1 MTEWT
6 DDAAKA
12 RRAERA
18 LDWGV
23 AAFYWKRA
31 GNEKEARLCEGLNS
45 SRNLAAD
52 WRNAPEPR
60 PPFSVFA
67 EQHPE
72 GKKLIALF
80 EQK

>member
-1 MTEWT
+1 VSIFAT
-6 DDAAKA
+6 DEAKA

-23 AAFYWKRA
+23 AAFYWERA
-31 GNEKEARLCEGLNS
+31 GNPAEAKICEMLNL
-45 SRNLAAD
+45 SRNVAAD

-60 PPFSVFA
+60 PPFKVFA
-67 EQHPE
+67 EQHPD

-80 EQK
+80 EKK